1 MKNLIKIITQ
11 LSLIMIAGVFQA
23 QVSIGKP
30 SVEGSSI
37 LDFAASTTQ
46 GIILPATTGFP
57 ASPTNGTFI
66 FNRSDAKIYT
76 YEKSAW
82 LALTEGNGNASSI
95 INNPSADVGNGVI
108 MGAATSSATG
118 VLVLESSNLALTLP
132 KVFQPHLNVKSPYP
146 GMMCYDT
153 DSNTV
158 AFYDGAYWNYWK

>member
-1 MKNLIKIITQ
+1 MTA
-11 LSLIMIAGVFQA
+11 SVFQA

-37 LDFAASTTQ
+37 LDFAANTTQ

-76 YEKSAW
+76 YQKSAW
-82 LALTEGNGNASSI
+82 LALTEGSGNASSV

-108 MGAATSSATG
+108 IGSATSSATG

-132 KVFQPHLNVKSPYP
+132 KVFQPHLTVKSPYP

-158 AFYDGAYWNYWK
+158 AFYDGAYWNFWK